1 MVDQFGLGDTP
12 HDLLL
17 SLMPWLRPQVKL
29 TARCEADNVVGKLE
43 EQNVLS
49 ESLSIFD
56 IPETPSLVEV
66 RPKFER
72 RLEASGVVFSH
83 GVISVPRGCLVLISK
98 EPHPNALVYAVIGG
112 RDKFVA
118 EVAGDAP
125 FELVDPSKLP
135 VRKGNYVLT
144 TGKYV
149 HIGPTGYYQFEDI
162 EEE

>member
-1 MVDQFGLGDTP
+1 MVEQFGLGDTP

-17 SLMPWLRPQVKL
+17 SLMPWLRPRPQVKVQSE
-29 TARCEADNVVGKLE
+29 TDDIVGKLE
-43 EQNVLS
+43 NQNVLS

-56 IPETPSLVEV
+56 IPETPSPVEV

-83 GVISVPRGCLVLISK
+83 GIISVPRGCSVLISK
-98 EPHPNALVYAVIGG
+98 EPHTNALVYAIVGG

-125 FELVDPSKLP
+125 FELVNPSKLP
-135 VRKGNYVLT
+135 VRRGNYVLT
-144 TGKYV
+144 AGKHV
-149 HIGPTGYYQFEDI
+149 HVGPTSYYQFEDV

>member
-17 SLMPWLRPQVKL
+17 SLMPWLKPVQGTSQQCLGTDEV
-29 TARCEADNVVGKLE
+29 AIAED
-43 EQNVLS
+43 QNVLS

-56 IPETPSLVEV
+56 IPETPLPVEV

-83 GVISVPRGCLVLISK
+83 GVISVPKGCSVLISK
-98 EPHPNALVYAVIGG
+98 VPHPNALVYALVGG

-125 FELVDPSKLP
+125 FELVNPSKLP

-149 HIGPTGYYQFEDI
+149 HVGPTGYYQFED
-162 EEE
+162 E